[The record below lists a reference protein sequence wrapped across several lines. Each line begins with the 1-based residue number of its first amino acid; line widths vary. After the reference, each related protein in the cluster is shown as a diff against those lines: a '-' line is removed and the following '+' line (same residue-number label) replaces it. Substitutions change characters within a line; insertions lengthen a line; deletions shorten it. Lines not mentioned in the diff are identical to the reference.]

1 MPNFFFLLLFRLPP
15 RKTDQTGISN
25 VTKCSRF
32 ARTLPAHTQG
42 PHWNWTFQSWETWS
56 FVLISLG
63 KRATRIPQTRW
74 TRHVCTSLETPHWVV
89 LLFPQERWKKRVI
102 RNSSVNNKS
111 GCRTIPIERWWRE
124 LRRGRIVR
132 IFIKC
137 DGMIASRRHCVH
149 CFTLE
154 EREKEPA
161 ASRKKMVRTCG
172 STDGRCC
179 F

>member
-32 ARTLPAHTQG
+32 AQTLPAHTQG

-63 KRATRIPQTRW
+63 KGATRIPQTRW

-124 LRRGRIVR
+124 LRMRTHCKDIHKVRWNDRQPAPLCPLFYTGR
-132 IFIKC
+132 
-137 DGMIASRRHCVH
+137 
-149 CFTLE
+149 
-154 EREKEPA
+154 ERE
-161 ASRKKMVRTCG
+161 RTC
-172 STDGRCC
+172 C
-179 F
+179 